1 MSWII
6 RVEDLV
12 KEFEGFRLEI
22 PELEVRDGDVLGI
35 LGESGAGK
43 SVFIHTLKGL
53 DDYRPD
59 EGRVLYRV
67 ARCPEC
73 GWAERPAMVGEECP
87 KCGDGEL
94 EEDVVDL
101 WGVPDRERRRF
112 RKRIAIMFQRTF
124 ALYEEQTVLE
134 NVMEALLDAGYSESE
149 AAERAVELIEMVELE
164 HRVTHLARDLSGG
177 EKQRVVLIRQLAK
190 RPIVFL
196 ADEPTGTLDPETGE
210 IVHKA
215 LREGVKEAGITMVIT
230 SHWPEVIEDISDRV
244 LWLENGEI
252 VEFGEPSEVVS
263 KYLEQVE
270 EVEKEEVEVGEEI
283 IRAKDVKKHYY
294 SIERGVVKA
303 VDGVSLEV
311 REGEIY
317 GIVGKS
323 GAGKTTLA
331 KILAGVLEPTDGE
344 VYVRV
349 GDEWVDMTDKQERGR
364 AKRYIG
370 MLHQQYTLY
379 PHRTVLEN
387 LTKAIGIELPD
398 ELAKMKAVHVLK
410 AVGFDEERAMEILDR
425 YPDQLSEGERHR
437 VALAQVLIREPRILI
452 LDEPTGT
459 MDPVTMRKVAKSI
472 LNARKEMNQTFV
484 IVSHDMDFVEMVC
497 DRASLM
503 RDGKFVKTGK
513 PEEIVAEL
521 TPEER
526 EEMIREEGG
535 S

>member
-1 MSWII
+1 VSWII

-73 GWAERPAMVGEECP
+73 GWAERPAMVGEKCP

-196 ADEPTGTLDPETGE
+196 ADEPTGTLDPETAE
-210 IVHKA
+210 IVHRA

-244 LWLENGEI
+244 LWLENGEV
-252 VEFGEPSEVVS
+252 VEVGEPEEVVR
-263 KYLEQVE
+263 KYLERVE
-270 EVEKEEVEVGEEI
+270 EVEKEEVEVGEDI
-283 IRAKDVKKHYY
+283 VRAKDVKKYYY

-303 VDGVSLEV
+303 VDGVSLTV

-331 KILAGVLEPTDGE
+331 KILAGVLEPTEGE
-344 VYVRV
+344 VYVRI
-349 GDEWVDMTDKQERGR
+349 GDDWVDMTDKRERGR

-410 AVGFDEERAMEILDR
+410 AVGFDEERAVEILDR

-459 MDPVTMRKVAKSI
+459 MDPVTMRRVAKSI
-472 LNARKEMNQTFV
+472 LNARKEMNQTFI

-503 RDGKFVKTGK
+503 RDGKFVKTGDPK
-513 PEEIVAEL
+513 EIVTEL

-526 EEMIREEGG
+526 EEMVREGE

>member
-1 MSWII
+1 MSWVI

-22 PELEVRDGDVLGI
+22 PELEIEEGDVLGI

-53 DDYRPD
+53 DEYEPD

-73 GWAERPAMVGEECP
+73 EWAERPEIVGEVCP
-87 KCGDGEL
+87 KCGEGEL
-94 EEDVVDL
+94 EEEVVDL
-101 WGVPDRERRRF
+101 WGLSDTERRKF

-134 NVMEALLDAGYSESE
+134 NVMEALLDAGYPESE

>member
-1 MSWII
+1 MSWVI
-6 RVEDLV
+6 RVENLV
-12 KEFEGFRLEI
+12 KEFEDFRLEI
-22 PELEVRDGDVLGI
+22 PELEIEEGEVLGV

-43 SVFIHTLKGL
+43 SVFIHALKGL
-53 DDYRPD
+53 DDYEPD
-59 EGRVLYRV
+59 EGSILYRV
-67 ARCPEC
+67 GLCPEC
-73 GWAERPAMVGEECP
+73 EWVERPEFIGEPCP
-87 KCGDGEL
+87 KCEEGEL
-94 EEDVVDL
+94 EEEVVDL
-101 WGVPDRERRRF
+101 WGLSDTERRRF

-134 NVMEALLDAGYSESE
+134 NVMEALEEAGYSGEE
-149 AAERAVELIEMVELE
+149 AVQRAVDLIEMVQLE
-164 HRVTHLARDLSGG
+164 HRITHLARDLSGG

-190 RPIVFL
+190 KPIVFL
-196 ADEPTGTLDPETGE
+196 ADEPTGTLDPETAD
-210 IVHKA
+210 IVHRA
-215 LREGVKEAGITMVIT
+215 LREGVKEEGVTMVIT
-230 SHWPEVIEDISDRV
+230 SHWPEVIEDISDKV
-244 LWLENGEI
+244 MWLEDGCVKE
-252 VEFGEPSEVVS
+252 VGEPSEVVS
-263 KYLEQVE
+263 KYLELVE
-270 EVEKEEVEVGEEI
+270 EVEREEAEVGEDI
-283 IRAKDVKKHYY
+283 IRAKDVKKYYY

-303 VDGVSLEV
+303 VDGVSLDVKEA
-311 REGEIY
+311 EIY

-331 KILAGVLEPTDGE
+331 KILAGVLEPTEGE

-349 GDEWVDMTDKQERGR
+349 GDDWVDMTDRRERGR

-398 ELAKMKAVHVLK
+398 ELARMKAVHVLK
-410 AVGFDEERAMEILDR
+410 VVGFDEERAANILDK

-459 MDPVTMRKVAKSI
+459 MDPITMRKVAKSI

-484 IVSHDMDFVEMVC
+484 IVSHDMDFVLMVC

-503 RDGKFVKTGK
+503 RDGKFVKTGD
-513 PEEIVAEL
+513 PEEIVREL

-526 EEMIREEGG
+526 EEMIRQE
-535 S
+535 